1 MDNVTTQGSASG
13 RSQLELA
20 LTLAGAGQR
29 VLPVLLIPFGP
40 AYATTDAEQI
50 RAWWREWPD
59 ALIAVD
65 LPGVGLMT
73 PDPHG
78 EGAMLPH
85 RLKPELE
92 RALAK
97 VGYVVWGTNEQG
109 GYNEPCKLHI
119 QFELVPVDPEQIIR
133 KRRRN

>member
-1 MDNVTTQGSASG
+1 MDDVITQGSASG

-20 LTLAGAGQR
+20 LALARAGQR
-29 VLPVLLIPFGP
+29 VLPVLLTPLGP
-40 AYATTDAEQI
+40 TYATTDAEQI
-50 RAWWREWPD
+50 RAWWGHWPD

-85 RLKPELE
+85 QLKLE
-92 RALAK
+92 FEQALAK
-97 VGYVVWGTNEQG
+97 IGHIVWGTNEQG
-109 GYNEPCKLHI
+109 GYNEPCELHI
-119 QFELVPVDPEQIIR
+119 QFELVSVDPEQIIR